1 MKVLHPFCLLLLA
14 PGLMLAQAGSQTSD
28 SSRDNLDVAAEL
40 KTLREALLQ
49 TEKQLVLQ
57 QREIEALTERAKI
70 APAASAGNEQPPS
83 TVQVA
88 TYHPIAST
96 EIAAV
101 QPAPQE
107 QEKASQRPLGSFNIG
122 DAVFTPGGFVD
133 LENVFRTTNT
143 QNNIA

>member
-28 SSRDNLDVAAEL
+28 SSRDNLDVA
-40 KTLREALLQ
+40 TLREALLQ

-107 QEKASQRPLGSFNIG
+107 
-122 DAVFTPGGFVD
+122 
-133 LENVFRTTNT
+133 
-143 QNNIA
+143 